1 VGRFPQI
8 STRETQSSISVKSG
22 QTIVIGGLIQEQDI
36 KKWQEVP
43 VLSRIPFF
51 GELFK
56 WRSTSKT
63 SSQVVISITP
73 TVVRPEDNQ
82 PE

>member
-1 VGRFPQI
+1 
-8 STRETQSSISVKSG
+8 
-22 QTIVIGGLIQEQDI
+22 
-36 KKWQEVP
+36 VP